1 MKFSTLEQITLEA
14 DKAMM
19 KANQKNQGIQL
30 SPGEEELVVELAD
43 GYYLVELLTPSA
55 LDKEGSL
62 MQHCVGHGAY
72 DDDVESGDVKILS
85 LRDPSGK
92 PHATIELN
100 VPETAV
106 FHHYEIAQIQ
116 GKQNKL
122 PIGKYLSVLKPY
134 MEKEYRNFLK
144 YISERGLVSADD
156 GTFYKPN
163 ELPENSTIYSL
174 ILNQA
179 RDITLPAGL
188 TVRNTFNI
196 SRSYISELPDD
207 IKLMGNAVFQS
218 GKLTRFPDGFTV
230 GGNLHIRYHKPISMP
245 SGLKVGGD
253 LYIDHIDVIDM
264 PDGLQVGR
272 DLTLFRSG
280 RSEVESLPEDM
291 MIGRDLIID
300 GCYIKHLPDNLKIN
314 RNFIIRDTP
323 IKSLPNGLEC
333 KGNIDIRATNIENI
347 PSDIVVR
354 GYIKLPRKIM
364 KDGNILSLSDCI
376 SDDMKIDVSSDHSI
390 TPKIVKLGDLRN
402 EARLKN
408 ADVNVAGY
416 SV

>member
-1 MKFSTLEQITLEA
+1 MSNRNPLIIDIIKDYSENNQELARLLALSVGRVLNNAYLRYEDWEAQYQGCDIGHITDWLKVALRNNDLWLSNVDHKNRPLKLMKFSTLEQITLEA

-134 MEKEYRNFLK
+134 ME
-144 YISERGLVSADD
+144 
-156 GTFYKPN
+156 
-163 ELPENSTIYSL
+163 
-174 ILNQA
+174 
-179 RDITLPAGL
+179 
-188 TVRNTFNI
+188 
-196 SRSYISELPDD
+196 
-207 IKLMGNAVFQS
+207 
-218 GKLTRFPDGFTV
+218 
-230 GGNLHIRYHKPISMP
+230 
-245 SGLKVGGD
+245 
-253 LYIDHIDVIDM
+253 
-264 PDGLQVGR
+264 
-272 DLTLFRSG
+272 
-280 RSEVESLPEDM
+280 
-291 MIGRDLIID
+291 
-300 GCYIKHLPDNLKIN
+300 
-314 RNFIIRDTP
+314 
-323 IKSLPNGLEC
+323 
-333 KGNIDIRATNIENI
+333 
-347 PSDIVVR
+347 
-354 GYIKLPRKIM
+354 
-364 KDGNILSLSDCI
+364 
-376 SDDMKIDVSSDHSI
+376 
-390 TPKIVKLGDLRN
+390 
-402 EARLKN
+402 
-408 ADVNVAGY
+408 
-416 SV
+416 